1 MITDYNKRRDEVLAV
16 YDKFKA
22 LTKELEDMLNN
33 AEIPSPLIRCKA
45 SLDAAERKAKDIR
58 EDKFRLMIAGESK
71 AGKSTFINA
80 YLGIEILP
88 MDIKQCT
95 SSIVEIVYGK
105 EFKLVATY
113 ADGSQKTVVNETEIR
128 DFLNKEAA
136 INDNYRDIPVAAINY
151 DLLVRYGR
159 NSKKIPNEDIENFI
173 KAEEIQAANIHNIKD
188 YDQKIRNY
196 IANEKNSWEK
206 IVTNIKVFFPF
217 ADKALRGIEI
227 IDSPGVCARGGVSE
241 ITEKYIE
248 NANAIIFLKPI
259 SGQALE
265 SRQFS
270 EFLKD
275 KSVERNKNAL
285 FLVLTRAANVTPSEL
300 ERIKEEAYRQ
310 FAEMIPSSNIIAID
324 SKSELYANI
333 FEDVDDIG
341 RKLSEL
347 NNEGTLDNFV
357 PGIWFVSH
365 NDKSE
370 FIANLKQ
377 QSNFVQVENALS
389 TFGRKAHYILL
400 AEFMELLSDIYTRI
414 IGDVNDNTARLREKA
429 EDPNELARKIGEI
442 KNELE
447 IIQEKMHIGL
457 DKAVSKYTGEDNEIR
472 KAAEKAAQDFK
483 TQTGKID
490 PDSSNSFDELR
501 RQINYKI
508 DEFKN
513 LQQALQ
519 KQMVS
524 EFNKLLIKISNEG
537 DIPYTSLQP
546 DFSDEVFKQ
555 IKENTE
561 SKANETHSYETGK
574 CVKKTHT
581 YSQYSRSKHFKLIKN
596 DIFGRIDTIKN
607 DLELNLVDFV
617 KNVSKQ
623 YLSELKTNA
632 DSKKKELDAIST
644 AKMDAEQTLKL
655 ADALDELAG
664 KCNNEKRFADSIK
677 GGIDKNVQ

>member
-259 SGQALE
+259 SGQVLE

-285 FLVLTRAANVTPSEL
+285 FLVLTRAANVTPAEL
-300 ERIKEEAYRQ
+300 DSIKEEAYRQ

-655 ADALDELAG
+655 ADALDELVG
-664 KCNNEKRFADSIK
+664 KCNHEKRFADSIK

>member
-1 MITDYNKRRDEVLAV
+1 MITDYNKRKDEVLAV

-22 LTKELEDMLNN
+22 MTKELEDMLKN

-45 SLDAAERKAKDIR
+45 SLDAAERKANDIR
-58 EDKFRLMIAGESK
+58 EDKFRLMIAGEAK

-95 SSIVEIVYGK
+95 SSIVEIVYGE
-105 EFKLVATY
+105 EFKLEATY
-113 ADGSQKTVVNETEIR
+113 ADNRKITLESEEDIR
-128 DFLNKEAA
+128 VFLSKKAA

-151 DLLVRYGR
+151 DLLVRYGKK
-159 NSKKIPNEDIENFI
+159 SKNIPNEDIENFI

-188 YDQKIRNY
+188 YDQKIRKY
-196 IANEKNSWEK
+196 IASEKNNWK
-206 IVTNIKVFFPF
+206 NIITDIKVFFPF
-217 ADKALRGIEI
+217 EDEALRGIEI

-241 ITEKYIE
+241 ITEEYIE

-285 FLVLTRAANVTPSEL
+285 FLVLTRSANVTPAEL
-300 ERIKEEAYRQ
+300 ERIKEEANKQ
-310 FAEMIPSSNIIAID
+310 FAKMIPSSNIIAVD
-324 SKSELYANI
+324 SKSELYANLFANI
-333 FEDVDDIG
+333 DNIG
-341 RKLSEL
+341 EKLTEL
-347 NNEGTLDNFV
+347 NNEGTLDRFV
-357 PGIWFVSH
+357 PGIWFNSH

-370 FIANLKQ
+370 FIINLKQ
-377 QSNFVQVENALS
+377 QSNFAQVENALS

-400 AEFMELLSDIYTRI
+400 AEFMGLLSDIYTRI

-457 DKAVSKYTGEDNEIR
+457 DKAVSKYMGEDNEIR

-483 TQTGKID
+483 TQTEKID
-490 PDSSNSFDELR
+490 PNRSDSFDELE

-508 DEFKN
+508 DEFKK
-513 LQQALQ
+513 LQQNLQ

-524 EFNKLLIKISNEG
+524 EFNALLIKISDEG
-537 DIPYTSLQP
+537 EIPYTSLKP

-555 IKENTE
+555 LKENTK
-561 SKANETHSYETGK
+561 SKANETRSYETGK

-581 YSQYSRSKHFKLIKN
+581 YSEYSRSKHFKLVKN
-596 DIFGRIDTIKN
+596 DIFDRIDTIKN

-617 KNVSKQ
+617 NNVSKQ

-632 DSKKKELDAIST
+632 DSKKKELDAISA
-644 AKMDAEQTLKL
+644 AKMDAEETLKL
-655 ADALDELAG
+655 ADDLDKLLN
-664 KCNNEKRFADSIK
+664 KCNDEKHTADSIK